1 MNPAFIDRPWFWR
14 RLAVF
19 ATMLLSAIV
28 IIYLARWGV
37 DDALRRDMNN
47 LAWVCLISTVNAY
60 VFGAVVDDRDVRRR
74 YTQISGAIASEP
86 PSPPAS

>member
-1 MNPAFIDRPWFWR
+1 MFG
-14 RLAVF
+14 V
-19 ATMLLSAIV
+19 MGLSAAV

-74 YTQISGAIASEP
+74 YTQISGAFAPDAP
-86 PSPPAS
+86 PPPAS